1 MSRLAAILIVLTV
14 TCLVTVGGPVFAQGP
29 PEQESGGVSTPGKS
43 DSNISQFLLDSINN
57 RGSGGTQQRVGT
69 GDAVT
74 RDSTGGS
81 RADSSVAG
89 SGGTDEGEEL
99 LSGVSKD
106 DFETSQTVNDLVR
119 FDSAGNVEVYIHLKS
134 TDEAS
139 LQQVRNA
146 VERVEIEGAEYGLV
160 QAWVDPDNLGAV
172 ASLDAVKRITPP
184 DYGYTKKGS
193 TQTEGDAIHRA
204 NLVRAFS
211 GLTGEGVKVGVISD
225 GVDAWTSARS
235 RGDLPSRL
243 EINPN
248 QDSEGHEGTA
258 LLEIVHDIAPEAELA
273 FSGSESSLG
282 MAHAILWLANGAF
295 EGEGADVIVDD
306 LGYFFQPFFED
317 GIIAQAAAD
326 AVAGGAVFASAAGNY
341 AQEHYEGEF
350 VDGGGSFHAFD
361 GSSDITMRLF
371 SPFSTY
377 IILQWNDQFGAS
389 DNDYDLYICPA
400 GLTPTTFNLFN
411 RICDASADLQNGDD
425 DPLEVASLYGETE
438 VDVFI
443 KKDSGQNRRLEMF
456 FFDSYAREYGVEEGG
471 IVHHAA
477 VPGVLAVGAVDADD
491 PGNDDLRSYSDWGP
505 SRIYFPSGETR
516 MKPDVVASDG
526 VSVTGSGGF
535 PSHFGG
541 TSAAAPHVAGIAAL
555 LIEAQRLADPTMTK
569 KQVADAVTQKIRD
582 TAKDLGPS
590 GHDNK
595 FGYGRADALAAVV
608 SLDQLSGTTFTVDS
622 TGDGGDSSSSDGT
635 CDVGDGNCTLRAAIQ
650 EANRVDGSIIE
661 FDITGGGART
671 IQPASALPTISRT
684 VFIDGFSQSGASA
697 SNYRIELDGTNA
709 GTNTN
714 GLTISGAE
722 TWVRG
727 LVINRFGGSGIIL
740 QGSGGKQVID
750 QNRIGTNVFGT
761 SDSGNGKAGV
771 LISGADRV
779 TIRGNLIS
787 GNDGHGVEL
796 SGGADDAIIDGNII
810 GANVSGTSDL
820 GNTGSGMHISNGDG
834 AKIANNVIAGN
845 DSHGVSLTGSSTE
858 ENLVAENY
866 IGVNENG
873 TSIANSGSGVHIG
886 NGADDNA
893 VRHNTIA
900 RNTADGVTVVSS
912 SSAGNTVDENS
923 IHSNGGLGI
932 DLNDDGV
939 TANDTSDRDSGP
951 NNLQNFATITAA
963 GLSSDA
969 GSIGFNLYVTQ
980 NNRYIVDFY
989 ASDSCDA
996 SGNGE
1001 GKEWLGYAIV
1011 APISFGDRHFVVH
1024 TFRGTLNQYDYP
1036 SGTYITSTVTLDGST
1051 SEFSPCV
1058 QRTALPRLT
1067 LSENA
1072 IEVEEDGT
1080 TNTTFTVR
1088 LSSRP
1093 SQDATVDLTIEG
1105 DEAVTV
1111 SPTPLTFTTSN
1122 WDNTQTVTVTAVSD
1136 DDPEDEF
1143 TVIRHK
1149 LTIDSKQYVSEWLP
1163 VTVVDYDVPDVA
1175 LVIAGNHR
1183 VTGFVSM
1190 EEGQSA
1196 TYPVVLT
1203 AEPDDDVTV
1212 SIYSS
1217 SSSALWV
1224 STSSLTFTKDNYDTA
1239 QNVTITARSDSD
1251 AEDELVNVY
1260 HEVLVDGSYYEVA
1273 RIRAFINDPIFPIL
1287 TLSTPTLS
1295 VNEGETATYTV
1306 VPETEPSRNFTL
1318 VLESSDTESVT
1329 VSPPT
1334 MTFTRGTNGN
1344 WETEQTVTVTGVQDD
1359 DEFDDVATIRH
1370 KSTYFGEEYFLGS
1383 GVEVTVADGNRAP
1396 FFEEG
1401 VKITRTVPENSPQ
1414 GTNVGEPVIATD
1426 LNGDT
1431 VTYTIK
1437 DQVGGPYEVDNSGQI
1452 TVGAGAVLDY
1462 ERRTTQEVQLTVEDP
1477 DGLSDTIE
1485 VQIEI
1490 TDVNEP
1496 PVITGSQ
1503 DLEWQENR
1511 AGNLARYSATDPER
1525 DTFEWSVIGSDFTFF
1540 SIDSSGYLTFTDPP
1554 DFEAEADANGDNV
1567 YEPTVV
1573 ARDTAGQFGTLNI
1586 KVTVTNANEPPTVTG
1601 DDDITIDENTDTFY
1615 RAYFASDPEGVA
1627 STFTWSL
1634 SGTDSGDFN
1643 IDSNTGEL
1651 TFRNTPNYESPA
1663 DSNRNNEYLVQVRA
1677 TDEGNLR
1684 GSLDVTV
1691 AVNDVNEPPTVT
1703 GDDTLSYPENTAT
1716 TRVLDRYSASDPDR
1730 RPITWSVEGTDS
1742 GAFAIDSSGNL
1753 RFSSQP
1759 DHETPTDSGGNN
1771 VYDIQVVATDDG
1783 NIGDGTP
1790 SQLGTLSSYFDVS
1803 VTVTPVNEPP
1813 SVTGDTGPTVDEND
1827 ENFSRVYTA
1836 SDQEG
1841 TASTFTWSL
1850 SGTDRGD
1857 FNIDRNTGE
1866 LTFRNTPDFEQ
1877 PADSGGNNEY
1887 LVAVRAYDGQ
1897 YYGTLDMAVTVLNVN
1912 EAPEIRPVNRP
1923 EYSRQEN
1930 DTGAIYTFS
1939 ATDPEGG
1946 TVTWSTGG
1954 LDEGDFTIVGGAL
1967 KFANP
1972 PDHET
1977 PLGSG
1982 SNGNEYLVTVHARDD
1997 QFNSAMLENTVKVTV
2012 TDVNEGPEVTG
2023 TDSFTVAE
2031 NQYLSNAS
2039 FNATDPEGESVTRW
2053 NTAGT
2058 DGGDFT
2064 ISENGVL
2071 TFRNLPDYERPSDS
2085 NLDNEYQLTVRAYD
2099 TGGRYG
2105 SLDVVVTVTAVDE
2118 APELTSSSMSRTSF
2132 SYPENGTSA
2141 LYTYQATDPEGGT
2154 ITWSVSGTDQG
2165 DFDISE
2171 TGALTFASVPD
2182 FELPVDADQD
2192 NEYLVTVEA
2201 RDDGFNF
2208 ARLEVTVTVTNAPG
2222 TEEPTI
2228 TTTSRPALTYQENGT
2243 NTVYTYRARDPQGLP
2258 IAWSVTGTDA
2268 SDFDISSTGALAFI
2282 SPPDFEIPADS
2293 NQDNVY
2299 EIKVVAT
2306 DEQGL
2311 TDSLDVTITV
2321 TNHHEN
2327 LEPDI
2332 TTGPSSGLTYQQLN
2346 YQENRTSTVY
2356 TYRATNYGAGSIG
2369 WSVSGTDAGDFDITT
2384 DSNGRGVLTFGSTPD
2399 FESPADL
2406 DGNNDYEITVIV
2418 TNTGGYTDRLDVA
2431 VTVTDVNE
2439 GPEVTSVTNTSL
2451 FTRSENSEGAFAL
2464 FHATDPED
2472 TSAVITR
2479 WSTSGTDGG
2488 DFTIDEKGH
2497 LGFRYTPDYERPAD
2511 SNRDNV
2517 YNLSVR
2523 ASDGRY
2529 YGFLE
2534 VTVTVEDVDEISGPA
2549 SLNRAENFEG
2559 VLASYSATGQG
2570 DLTVAPTWRLT
2581 GADSGDFNI
2590 SEQGELTFRSIPDYE
2605 RPADSNR
2612 DNEYVFTVQA
2622 SDDRYYGTLGVTV
2635 TVTPVNEPPTITTKS
2650 SSATDLSQPENQTSR
2665 LYTYRATDPEGEP
2678 ATWSVDGVDG
2688 RFFAIDEQGQFSFD
2702 ENGPPD
2708 FEIPG
2713 DSGGNNV
2720 YDVLIQAQDA
2730 GGITATL
2737 PVTVTVTEV
2746 NEGPEVTGGGDSFT
2760 VLENLEWQGTS
2771 FTASDPEGGTITRWN
2786 LGGRDGSDFTISE
2799 TGVLTFRNVPD
2810 HERPDDA
2817 NRDNVYEVEVRPY
2830 DGRYYGSHNV
2840 TVTVEDVTELIGPA
2854 SISQSEN
2861 FEGVLAA
2868 YSATGQGDLTVAPS
2882 WRLTGTDSGDFNIS
2896 EQGELTFRSIPDHE
2910 RPADSNRDNEYV
2922 FTVQASENRYYGTLD
2937 VTVTVTPVN
2946 EPPTITTKSS
2956 SATDLSQPEN
2966 RTSRLY
2972 TYRATDPEGSGTVT
2986 WSVGG
2991 VDARFFTINEG
3002 GQFFFSETSP
3012 PDFEARVA
3020 SGQENIYNVTV
3031 QVSDDSV
3038 PPNTATLDV
3047 TVTVTDVNE
3056 GPEVAGPATFTINE
3070 NQLLS
3075 NAVYSATDPEGLNVA
3090 LWSVGGR
3097 DGGDFF
3103 ITQGGTLYFRYLPD
3117 YERPADSNQDNVYE
3131 VTVRPS
3137 DGRNY
3142 GGLDVTVTVNDVNE
3156 PPEIRRGSTTSFT
3169 QPENRTSRLYS
3180 YSATDPEGGDVT
3192 WSVGGTDGNLFTID
3206 ERGQFS
3212 FKEDNPPDFDAPGDD
3227 GRDNIYN
3234 LIVQA
3239 SDSQV
3244 SPGLLPV
3251 TVTVTEVNEG
3261 PAINRQG
3268 IAPGSAPENQA
3279 QNTVLATYTASDPE
3293 RPNVKITQ
3301 WSTSGRDGGDFVINA
3316 LGELRFRTSPD
3327 FERPADSNR
3336 DNVYEVTIRAS
3347 DGRYTSTLE
3356 EIQMVTVT
3364 DVNEAPT
3371 ITTTSR
3377 TTFSQPENRISA
3389 LYTFRATDPEGG
3401 TVTWTAAGTDGSFFT
3416 IDERGQ
3422 FSFADISSPDFE
3434 NPGDSGG
3441 DNVYDVTVQA
3451 RDAESNID
3459 SLEVTVTVTDDSE
3472 GVEPTISTRRPPA
3485 TYREN
3490 GTSTVYTFRA
3500 SDPQRG
3506 ATTWSLTGTDASDFT
3521 ITTDSSGRGVLA
3533 FSNPPDFENPAD
3545 ANRDNEYELTVVATD
3560 EDSHADSVAFTIT
3573 VTDDN
3578 EGVEPTISTRRPPST
3593 YRENDTR
3600 TVYTFRAS
3608 DPQRDPISWSL
3619 TGTDVSD
3626 FTITTDRSGRGA
3638 LTFNVPPD
3646 FENPADSDL
3655 DNEYELTVMA
3665 TDEQGNADQ
3674 VAFTITVTDVDE
3686 GPQIRLENPAT
3697 TSVPE
3702 NTADTRV
3709 LADYTAT
3716 DPENPT
3722 AGIFSWS
3729 TSGRDGGDFVINE
3742 LGELRFRYSPDY
3754 ERPADSDRD
3763 NVYEVTVRASDGR
3776 SYSLLEMP
3784 LEITVTEVNEP
3795 PVITTRSRTEFSL
3808 RENSTSI
3815 IYTYRAT
3822 DQDEY
3827 NVIKW
3832 SVEGAD
3838 GEDFAIYN
3846 GILTFRL
3853 LPDYELPVDDEEDNE
3868 YEITVVASD
3877 GSLRDTVEAVITITD
3892 QPEGPVIA
3900 GRQVFTVTENYDIAQ
3915 ALGSYT
3921 ATDAKDMRPVYPR
3934 WSLSGSDGGDFVI
3947 DPATGSLTF
3956 RNTPDYDR
3964 PADGNRDS
3972 VYEVTVRGYDGRA
3985 YGNLNVTVTVTAVN
3999 EEAPVVT
4006 GSQSLSFRENTP
4018 TTTRLYTY
4026 RATDTDR
4033 DTMFTWS
4040 AEGAVGN
4047 ATDGDVFEIDASGVL
4062 TFKAEPN
4069 HEDPDD
4075 SDNNNVYEIVVAAS
4089 DGSNRGTLPVT
4100 VTVTD
4105 VNEGPVVSGTATFTI
4120 NESQNLNEN
4129 LDLPGATYTATDP
4142 EGEPVTS
4149 WRLYGSDG
4157 GDFTITDT
4165 SDQPGQD
4172 TARLSFRNPPDVD
4185 RPADSNRNNEYLVTI
4200 RAYDNR
4206 GTYGFFDVTV
4216 ILTEANEPP
4225 VITGSDTRN
4234 FTENGTGTIY
4244 TYRATDPEGDDFTWI
4259 QPAGDD
4265 GHLFEVSDRGALT
4278 LKEPPDYDDPA
4289 DSNDDNEYLV
4299 TVQARDD
4306 QGNTGTFEAIV
4317 TVTDVNE
4324 GPIVSATN
4332 DITDAAVQE
4341 NHDPASVLLTFSAA
4355 DPEEPTS
4362 AISRWSLS
4370 GSDGGDFVIADTS
4383 DQTGNNT
4390 AALTFRN
4397 PPDYDSP
4404 VDSNRDNEYL
4414 VSVRAYDATNRYGS
4428 LEVTVTVGSEN
4439 EADPVVTGSH
4449 TLSFRENTST
4459 TTRLYTYRAT
4469 DTDRDTTITWSV
4481 RGQVGNDDGDA
4492 FAISDAGMLTF
4503 SSPPNYEQPTDS
4515 NRNNEYLVEVVATD
4529 DQGREGTLDVTI
4541 TVTEVNEGPEITGT
4555 RTYTVTEGQEL
4566 TGATFTAEDPED
4578 ATAAVTSWRL
4588 AGSDAGDF
4596 HISSTGTNSAQLTF
4610 RSTPDYDNPSDS
4622 NRDNEYLVT
4631 IRAYNGSTY
4640 GSLDVTVTVTD
4651 QNETEPVVTGSQILS
4666 FRENTATDTR
4676 LHAYRATDMDR
4687 DSEIMWSLEGDD
4699 ADDFAIDEGVLT
4711 FKAEPDYENP
4721 TDASL
4726 RSPQRDNVYEITV
4739 VASDGINRGTLDV
4752 TLTVTD
4758 VNEGPEISGQA
4769 TGTVSENFDQ
4779 VVETYTGKDPE
4790 GLAVTRWNL
4799 GGPDSGDF
4807 IITDTSE
4814 QTGQYTADLSF
4825 RNAPDFD
4832 SPADS
4837 NRDNEYLVTIRPYD
4851 GRYYGNYEVTI
4862 NVTSDNEPPVITGD
4876 DTRDFRE
4883 NGTGTIYT
4891 YRATDPEGDSF
4902 TWSVGGPDGSY
4913 FEISDRGVLTFKT
4926 PPDFESPPRTDDNEY
4941 QVTVE
4946 ATDDNSNRGEFDVI
4960 VTVTDLNE
4968 GPEITETPTNADITV
4983 RENYEG
4989 ILATYSATDP
4999 EDPTADITRW
5009 SVTGTDG
5016 GDFVI
5021 NEDGELRFRN
5031 NPDFEQ
5037 PADSNR
5043 DNEYLVTV
5051 RASDGRHYGTLEV
5064 TVTVEAVDEAPE
5076 FRSGSTTEFAYQENG
5091 TSDLY
5096 TYRATDPEGGDVTWH
5111 LSGVDSGAFTIS
5123 ETGVLTFNESPD
5135 YEDPADDDDD
5145 NVYQV
5150 TVVARDEQNND
5161 RNLEVTVT
5169 VTNLTD

>member
-29 PEQESGGVSTPGKS
+29 PERESGGVSTPGKS

-57 RGSGGTQQRVGT
+57 RGSGGTQQRVDT

-160 QAWVDPDNLGAV
+160 QAWVDPDNLEEV

-258 LLEIVHDIAPEAELA
+258 LLEIVHDIAPDAELA

-282 MAHAILWLANGAF
+282 MAQAILWLANDAF

-341 AQEHYEGEF
+341 AQEHYERDF
-350 VDGGGSFHAFD
+350 VDDGDGFHAFD

-371 SPFSTY
+371 SPFGAFV
-377 IILQWNDQFGAS
+377 ILQWNDQFGAS
-389 DNDYDLYICPA
+389 GNDYDLYICPA

-608 SLDQLSGTTFTVDS
+608 SLGQLSGTTFTVDS

-963 GLSSDA
+963 GLSNDA
-969 GSIGFNLYVTQ
+969 GSIAFGLYVTQ

-1080 TNTTFTVR
+1080 TNTTYTVR

-1093 SQDATVDLTIEG
+1093 SHDATVDLTIEG

-1111 SPTPLTFTTSN
+1111 LPDSLTFTTGN
-1122 WDNTQTVTVTAVSD
+1122 WANAQTVTVTAVSD
-1136 DDPEDEF
+1136 ADPEDEF
-1143 TVIRHK
+1143 TVVQHK
-1149 LTIDSKQYVSEWLP
+1149 LTIDSKRYASEWLP
-1163 VTVVDYDVPDVA
+1163 VKVQDDDVPDVT
-1175 LVIAGNHR
+1175 LVFGVNYGL
-1183 VTGFVSM
+1183 TGFVTM
-1190 EEGQSA
+1190 DEGQFARYS
-1196 TYPVVLT
+1196 VVLT
-1203 AEPDDDVTV
+1203 EQPDDDVTV
-1212 SIYSS
+1212 RVYSS
-1217 SSSALWV
+1217 SSSALRV
-1224 STSSLTFTKDNYDTA
+1224 STSSLTFTKDDYDTP
-1239 QNVTITARSDSD
+1239 QNVTITALVDSD

-1431 VTYTIK
+1431 LTYTIE

-1716 TRVLDRYSASDPDR
+1716 TRVLDRYTASDPER

-1813 SVTGDTGPTVDEND
+1813 SVTGDTGPTVNEND

-1866 LTFRNTPDFEQ
+1866 LTFRNTPDFER

-1887 LVAVRAYDGQ
+1887 LVAVRATDEGGLRGSLDVAITVNDANEAPEINSVSNPDFSYTETRTTPVYTFGASDPEGDPISWSVSGADWSELTISETGVLTFDSQPDYENPGDAGSDNVYNITVEARDDQFATNTLDITVTITPVNEPPTVVGHPRRAIDENDETFSHSFRAVDPEGSSTTFTWSLSGTDGGDFNISQDGELTFRTTPNYESPADSNRDNEYLLTVRAYDGQ

-1912 EAPEIRPVNRP
+1912 EAPEIRPVSRP

-2439 GPEVTSVTNTSL
+2439 GPEINLEGSAPGNVP
-2451 FTRSENSEGAFAL
+2451 ENQVQDTVLARYRA
-2464 FHATDPED
+2464 ADPED
-2472 TSAVITR
+2472 PTVQITR
-2479 WSTSGTDGG
+2479 WGTSGTDGG
-2488 DFTIDEKGH
+2488 DFVMNEQGE
-2497 LGFRYTPDYERPAD
+2497 LRFRYVPDYERPAD
-2511 SNRDNV
+2511 SNQDNE
-2517 YNLSVR
+2517 YLFTVR

-2529 YGFLE
+2529 YGYLE
-2534 VTVTVEDVDEISGPA
+2534 VM
-2549 SLNRAENFEG
+2549 
-2559 VLASYSATGQG
+2559 
-2570 DLTVAPTWRLT
+2570 
-2581 GADSGDFNI
+2581 
-2590 SEQGELTFRSIPDYE
+2590 
-2605 RPADSNR
+2605 
-2612 DNEYVFTVQA
+2612 
-2622 SDDRYYGTLGVTV
+2622 V
-2635 TVTPVNEPPTITTKS
+2635 TVTPVNEPPTITTTS
-2650 SSATDLSQPENQTSR
+2650 SSATGLRQSENQTSR
-2665 LYTYRATDPEGEP
+2665 LYTYRATDPEG
-2678 ATWSVDGVDG
+2678 ATIRWLVGGTDE
-2688 RFFAIDEQGQFSFD
+2688 RFFTINERGEFSFN
-2702 ENGPPD
+2702 ENNPPD
-2708 FEIPG
+2708 YEIPE
-2713 DSGGNNV
+2713 DSGGDNV
-2720 YDVLIQAQDA
+2720 YEVTIQARDD
-2730 GGITATL
+2730 GFNTDSL
-2737 PVTVTVTEV
+2737 PVTVTVREI
-2746 NEGPEVTGGGDSFT
+2746 NEGPEVTSGQATFT
-2760 VLENLEWQGTS
+2760 ISENQDLPNAVYSG
-2771 FTASDPEGGTITRWN
+2771 FDPEGGTVTRWTV
-2786 LGGRDGSDFTISE
+2786 GGRDGGDFTI
-2799 TGVLTFRNVPD
+2799 TQDGLLTFRSLPD
-2810 HERPDDA
+2810 YDRPADS
-2817 NRDNVYEVEVRPY
+2817 NRDNVYELEVRPY
-2830 DGRYYGSHNV
+2830 DGRYYGS
-2840 TVTVEDVTELIGPA
+2840 
-2854 SISQSEN
+2854 
-2861 FEGVLAA
+2861 F
-2868 YSATGQGDLTVAPS
+2868 
-2882 WRLTGTDSGDFNIS
+2882 
-2896 EQGELTFRSIPDHE
+2896 
-2910 RPADSNRDNEYV
+2910 
-2922 FTVQASENRYYGTLD
+2922 D

-2946 EPPTITTKSS
+2946 EHDPVIRSGSRTSFTYREDSTSALYTY
-2956 SATDLSQPEN
+2956 SATDGDKDDVITWTAGGTDGHLFEFNDRNALVFREAPDYEN
-2966 RTSRLY
+2966 PRDSGMDYGYNLTVV
-2972 TYRATDPEGSGTVT
+2972 ATDSGGR
-2986 WSVGG
+2986 S
-2991 VDARFFTINEG
+2991 
-3002 GQFFFSETSP
+3002 
-3012 PDFEARVA
+3012 A
-3020 SGQENIYNVTV
+3020 SL
-3031 QVSDDSV
+3031 
-3038 PPNTATLDV
+3038 PV
-3047 TVTVTDVNE
+3047 TVTLTDVNE
-3056 GPEVAGPATFTINE
+3056 GPEVSGPATFTIAE
-3070 NQLLS
+3070 NQNLS
-3075 NAVYSATDPEGLNVA
+3075 NSAYTATDPEGFNVA

-3103 ITQGGTLYFRYLPD
+3103 ITQGGTLFFRYPPD
-3117 YERPADSNQDNVYE
+3117 YERPADADRNNVYE
-3131 VTVRPS
+3131 VSVRPS
-3137 DGRNY
+3137 DGRNTGSY
-3142 GGLDVTVTVNDVNE
+3142 PVTVTVTDVNE

-3485 TYREN
+3485 TYLEN

-3506 ATTWSLTGTDASDFT
+3506 ATAWSLTGTDASDFT

-3545 ANRDNEYELTVVATD
+3545 ANR
-3560 EDSHADSVAFTIT
+3560 
-3573 VTDDN
+3573 
-3578 EGVEPTISTRRPPST
+3578 G
-3593 YRENDTR
+3593 
-3600 TVYTFRAS
+3600 
-3608 DPQRDPISWSL
+3608 QR
-3619 TGTDVSD
+3619 V
-3626 FTITTDRSGRGA
+3626 
-3638 LTFNVPPD
+3638 
-3646 FENPADSDL
+3646 
-3655 DNEYELTVMA
+3655 
-3665 TDEQGNADQ
+3665 
-3674 VAFTITVTDVDE
+3674 
-3686 GPQIRLENPAT
+3686 
-3697 TSVPE
+3697 
-3702 NTADTRV
+3702 
-3709 LADYTAT
+3709 
-3716 DPENPT
+3716 
-3722 AGIFSWS
+3722 
-3729 TSGRDGGDFVINE
+3729 
-3742 LGELRFRYSPDY
+3742 
-3754 ERPADSDRD
+3754 
-3763 NVYEVTVRASDGR
+3763 
-3776 SYSLLEMP
+3776 
-3784 LEITVTEVNEP
+3784 
-3795 PVITTRSRTEFSL
+3795 
-3808 RENSTSI
+3808 
-3815 IYTYRAT
+3815 
-3822 DQDEY
+3822 
-3827 NVIKW
+3827 
-3832 SVEGAD
+3832 
-3838 GEDFAIYN
+3838 
-3846 GILTFRL
+3846 
-3853 LPDYELPVDDEEDNE
+3853 
-3868 YEITVVASD
+3868 
-3877 GSLRDTVEAVITITD
+3877 
-3892 QPEGPVIA
+3892 
-3900 GRQVFTVTENYDIAQ
+3900 
-3915 ALGSYT
+3915 
-3921 ATDAKDMRPVYPR
+3921 
-3934 WSLSGSDGGDFVI
+3934 
-3947 DPATGSLTF
+3947 
-3956 RNTPDYDR
+3956 
-3964 PADGNRDS
+3964 
-3972 VYEVTVRGYDGRA
+3972 
-3985 YGNLNVTVTVTAVN
+3985 
-3999 EEAPVVT
+3999 
-4006 GSQSLSFRENTP
+4006 
-4018 TTTRLYTY
+4018 
-4026 RATDTDR
+4026 
-4033 DTMFTWS
+4033 
-4040 AEGAVGN
+4040 
-4047 ATDGDVFEIDASGVL
+4047 
-4062 TFKAEPN
+4062 
-4069 HEDPDD
+4069 
-4075 SDNNNVYEIVVAAS
+4075 
-4089 DGSNRGTLPVT
+4089 
-4100 VTVTD
+4100 
-4105 VNEGPVVSGTATFTI
+4105 
-4120 NESQNLNEN
+4120 
-4129 LDLPGATYTATDP
+4129 
-4142 EGEPVTS
+4142 
-4149 WRLYGSDG
+4149 
-4157 GDFTITDT
+4157 
-4165 SDQPGQD
+4165 
-4172 TARLSFRNPPDVD
+4172 
-4185 RPADSNRNNEYLVTI
+4185 
-4200 RAYDNR
+4200 
-4206 GTYGFFDVTV
+4206 
-4216 ILTEANEPP
+4216 
-4225 VITGSDTRN
+4225 
-4234 FTENGTGTIY
+4234 
-4244 TYRATDPEGDDFTWI
+4244 
-4259 QPAGDD
+4259 
-4265 GHLFEVSDRGALT
+4265 
-4278 LKEPPDYDDPA
+4278 
-4289 DSNDDNEYLV
+4289 
-4299 TVQARDD
+4299 
-4306 QGNTGTFEAIV
+4306 
-4317 TVTDVNE
+4317 
-4324 GPIVSATN
+4324 
-4332 DITDAAVQE
+4332 
-4341 NHDPASVLLTFSAA
+4341 
-4355 DPEEPTS
+4355 
-4362 AISRWSLS
+4362 
-4370 GSDGGDFVIADTS
+4370 
-4383 DQTGNNT
+4383 
-4390 AALTFRN
+4390 
-4397 PPDYDSP
+4397 
-4404 VDSNRDNEYL
+4404 
-4414 VSVRAYDATNRYGS
+4414 
-4428 LEVTVTVGSEN
+4428 
-4439 EADPVVTGSH
+4439 
-4449 TLSFRENTST
+4449 
-4459 TTRLYTYRAT
+4459 
-4469 DTDRDTTITWSV
+4469 
-4481 RGQVGNDDGDA
+4481 
-4492 FAISDAGMLTF
+4492 
-4503 SSPPNYEQPTDS
+4503 
-4515 NRNNEYLVEVVATD
+4515 
-4529 DQGREGTLDVTI
+4529 
-4541 TVTEVNEGPEITGT
+4541 
-4555 RTYTVTEGQEL
+4555 
-4566 TGATFTAEDPED
+4566 
-4578 ATAAVTSWRL
+4578 
-4588 AGSDAGDF
+4588 
-4596 HISSTGTNSAQLTF
+4596 
-4610 RSTPDYDNPSDS
+4610 
-4622 NRDNEYLVT
+4622 
-4631 IRAYNGSTY
+4631 
-4640 GSLDVTVTVTD
+4640 
-4651 QNETEPVVTGSQILS
+4651 
-4666 FRENTATDTR
+4666 
-4676 LHAYRATDMDR
+4676 
-4687 DSEIMWSLEGDD
+4687 
-4699 ADDFAIDEGVLT
+4699 
-4711 FKAEPDYENP
+4711 
-4721 TDASL
+4721 
-4726 RSPQRDNVYEITV
+4726 
-4739 VASDGINRGTLDV
+4739 
-4752 TLTVTD
+4752 
-4758 VNEGPEISGQA
+4758 
-4769 TGTVSENFDQ
+4769 
-4779 VVETYTGKDPE
+4779 
-4790 GLAVTRWNL
+4790 
-4799 GGPDSGDF
+4799 
-4807 IITDTSE
+4807 
-4814 QTGQYTADLSF
+4814 
-4825 RNAPDFD
+4825 
-4832 SPADS
+4832 
-4837 NRDNEYLVTIRPYD
+4837 
-4851 GRYYGNYEVTI
+4851 
-4862 NVTSDNEPPVITGD
+4862 
-4876 DTRDFRE
+4876 
-4883 NGTGTIYT
+4883 
-4891 YRATDPEGDSF
+4891 
-4902 TWSVGGPDGSY
+4902 
-4913 FEISDRGVLTFKT
+4913 
-4926 PPDFESPPRTDDNEY
+4926 
-4941 QVTVE
+4941 
-4946 ATDDNSNRGEFDVI
+4946 
-4960 VTVTDLNE
+4960 
-4968 GPEITETPTNADITV
+4968 
-4983 RENYEG
+4983 
-4989 ILATYSATDP
+4989 
-4999 EDPTADITRW
+4999 
-5009 SVTGTDG
+5009 
-5016 GDFVI
+5016 
-5021 NEDGELRFRN
+5021 
-5031 NPDFEQ
+5031 
-5037 PADSNR
+5037 
-5043 DNEYLVTV
+5043 
-5051 RASDGRHYGTLEV
+5051 
-5064 TVTVEAVDEAPE
+5064 
-5076 FRSGSTTEFAYQENG
+5076 
-5091 TSDLY
+5091 
-5096 TYRATDPEGGDVTWH
+5096 
-5111 LSGVDSGAFTIS
+5111 
-5123 ETGVLTFNESPD
+5123 
-5135 YEDPADDDDD
+5135 
-5145 NVYQV
+5145 
-5150 TVVARDEQNND
+5150 
-5161 RNLEVTVT
+5161 
-5169 VTNLTD
+5169 